1 MADTT
6 TTYLSLT
13 KPEVG
18 ASSDTWGTKLN
29 TDLDTIDAVFKTDG
43 TGTSVGLNVG
53 SGKVLTL
60 AGTISASSATIS
72 PAELSYLDG
81 VTSAIQTQLD
91 AKAPAASPTFTGNI
105 SLNGSVF
112 RTQTTLSSYSTTT
125 TLSVAD
131 VTNGIIRFT
140 GGNGQTF
147 TTPSGTSLDASLT
160 SLSTN
165 GYVEFSIVNTGTGSV
180 TIAGGSG
187 VTLVGRSTISQ
198 NGSVLY
204 RLVKTGT
211 ATYTLYQIAGN

>member
-43 TGTSVGLNVG
+43 TGTSVGLHIGTGKTLNLVG
-53 SGKVLTL
+53 NITANST
-60 AGTISASSATIS
+60 TIS
-72 PAELSYLDG
+72 PTELSYIDG

-91 AKAPAASPTFTGNI
+91 AKAPTASPTFTGNI
-105 SLNGSVF
+105 TFNGTRFANQATV
-112 RTQTTLSSYSTTT
+112 SSYSASQ
-125 TLSVAD
+125 TLSTSEVSG
-131 VTNGIIRFT
+131 GIIRFT

-147 TTPSGTSLDASLT
+147 TTPSGSSLDAAFPSLA
-160 SLSTN
+160 TN
-165 GYVEFSIVNTGTGSV
+165 GSMDFSIVNTGSV
-180 TIAGGSG
+180 ISIATGSG
-187 VTLVGRSTISQ
+187 VTLVGRTSISA
-198 NGSVLY
+198 NNAATY

-211 ATYTLYQIAGN
+211 ATYTMYQIAGG

>member
-53 SGKVLTL
+53 SGKTLNL
-60 AGTISASSATIS
+60 AGTITASSATIS

-81 VTSAIQTQLD
+81 VTSAIQTQLN
-91 AKAPAASPTFTGNI
+91 AKAPSASPTFTGDI
-105 SLNGSVF
+105 TINGTRF
-112 RTQTTLSSYSTTT
+112 ANQATISSYSASQ
-125 TLSVAD
+125 TLSTAD
-131 VTNGIIRFT
+131 VAGGIVRFT
-140 GGNGQTF
+140 GSTGQTL
-147 TTPSGTSLDASLT
+147 TSPSGSSLDAAYPSLA
-160 SLSTN
+160 TN
-165 GYVEFSIVNTGTGSV
+165 GSMDFSIVNTGSTV
-180 TIAGGSG
+180 TLAVGTG
-187 VTLVGRSTISQ
+187 VTLVGRSNVAGNSSST
-198 NGSVLY
+198 Y

-211 ATYTLYQIAGN
+211 ATYTLYQIAGG